1 MQSLKEYWQKL
12 SNKTKKMLV
21 AIVVGTAAIAI
32 VGVLALKYF
41 EQRDFSTL
49 FTGLNQEEAKEV
61 VALLQ
66 EESITYRYDN
76 RNGTVRVPSASV
88 DQTRVELLSKGYPKS
103 GFSYD
108 IYRNN
113 SGLMT
118 TESDKEQYEL
128 YDLQDRLGATIR
140 LFDGVQDAKVTIV
153 DAGKQTYALSDESA
167 TEASASVTVTM
178 QNGVSL
184 TEKQAAAIKRLI
196 STSVRGMNFTRVS
209 VFDADTMIEV
219 GGTEDATGSAAYTE
233 LTDQVEESIAGNV
246 RRVLEKLYGQGTVA
260 VSVKGTLNTEKLIQ
274 ESTQYSTPEKI
285 DENDKTG
292 LLEKED
298 AANEN
303 SQATGQG
310 AGNVAGADANADTP
324 RYTNEDDEGNAAEG
338 YGSSSTSRE
347 WLYNIVK
354 EQRQIDPGVLQDT
367 TIAIVIDTDDTAISE
382 RNLKELVADAAG
394 ISRQDANTKIS
405 IIRALS
411 AESKA
416 LQQAST
422 EPAVEIDNNKLP
434 IPLIIAMVA
443 VGVLLL
449 LLLFFVLRKRRK
461 KAAQAGEGAVTAAQE
476 EYPEDGAPKE
486 PKTEAAKQLQGLE
499 EEMEQNEEILN
510 LRMQHSLRLKQN
522 IGEFIEQN
530 PQIAAKLMQSWL
542 RGEEETGGSNRSK
555 AK

>member
-449 LLLFFVLRKRRK
+449 LLLFFLLRKRRK

-542 RGEEETGGSNRSK
+542 RGEESGGGEGRRK
-555 AK
+555 HK

>member
-422 EPAVEIDNNKLP
+422 EPAVEIDNTKIP

-449 LLLFFVLRKRRK
+449 LLLFCLLRKRRK

>member
-41 EQRDFSTL
+41 EQRNFSIL

-449 LLLFFVLRKRRK
+449 LLLFFLLRKRRK

>member
-184 TEKQAAAIKRLI
+184 TEKQTAAIKRMI

-449 LLLFFVLRKRRK
+449 LLLFFLLRKRRK

>member
-449 LLLFFVLRKRRK
+449 LLLFLLLRKRRK

-542 RGEEETGGSNRSK
+542 RGEEDAGGSNRSK
-555 AK
+555 VK

>member
-1 MQSLKEYWQKL
+1 
-12 SNKTKKMLV
+12 MLV

-449 LLLFFVLRKRRK
+449 LLLFLLLRKRRK

-542 RGEEETGGSNRSK
+542 RGEEDAGGSNRSK
-555 AK
+555 VK

>member
-338 YGSSSTSRE
+338 YGSSTTSRE

-449 LLLFFVLRKRRK
+449 LLLFFLLRKRRK

>member
-21 AIVVGTAAIAI
+21 AIVVGTVAIAI

-449 LLLFFVLRKRRK
+449 LLLFFLLRKRRK

>member
-449 LLLFFVLRKRRK
+449 LLLFFLLRKRRK

>member
-449 LLLFFVLRKRRK
+449 LLLFLLLRKRRK

-522 IGEFIEQN
+522 IGEFI
-530 PQIAAKLMQSWL
+530 
-542 RGEEETGGSNRSK
+542 
-555 AK
+555 

>member
-1 MQSLKEYWQKL
+1 
-12 SNKTKKMLV
+12 MLV

-449 LLLFFVLRKRRK
+449 LLLFFLLRKRRK

>member
-1 MQSLKEYWQKL
+1 VQSLKEYWQKL

-449 LLLFFVLRKRRK
+449 LLLFLLLRKRRK

-542 RGEEETGGSNRSK
+542 RGEEDAGGSNRSK
-555 AK
+555 VK

>member
-41 EQRDFSTL
+41 EQRDFSIL

-449 LLLFFVLRKRRK
+449 LLLFFLLRKRRK
-461 KAAQAGEGAVTAAQE
+461 KAAQAGERAVTAAQE

>member
-1 MQSLKEYWQKL
+1 VQSLKEYWQKL

-118 TESDKEQYEL
+118 TESDKEQYTL

-153 DAGKQTYALSDESA
+153 DAGEQTYALSDESA

-184 TEKQAAAIKRLI
+184 TEKQAAAIKKLI
-196 STSVRGMNFTRVS
+196 ATSVRGMNFTRVS

-219 GGTEDATGSAAYTE
+219 GGTDDATGSAAYTE
-233 LTDQVEESIAGNV
+233 LANQVEESIAGNV

-324 RYTNEDDEGNAAEG
+324 RYTNEDDEENAAEG
-338 YGSSSTSRE
+338 YGSSSSTRE

-394 ISRQDANTKIS
+394 INRQDANTKIS

-416 LQQAST
+416 LQQTST

-449 LLLFFVLRKRRK
+449 LLLFLLFRKRRK

-476 EYPEDGAPKE
+476 EYPEDNTPKE
-486 PKTEAAKQLQGLE
+486 PKSETAKQLQGLE

-542 RGEEETGGSNRSK
+542 RGEEDTGGPNRSK

>member
-354 EQRQIDPGVLQDT
+354 EQRQIDPGVLPDT

-449 LLLFFVLRKRRK
+449 LLLFLLLRKRRK

-542 RGEEETGGSNRSK
+542 RGEEDAGGSNRSK
-555 AK
+555 VK

>member
-449 LLLFFVLRKRRK
+449 LLLFFLLRKRRK
-461 KAAQAGEGAVTAAQE
+461 KAAQAGEGAVTATQE

>member
-184 TEKQAAAIKRLI
+184 TEKQAVAIKRLI

-449 LLLFFVLRKRRK
+449 LLLFFLLRKRRK

>member
-209 VFDADTMIEV
+209 VFDADTMIEG

-449 LLLFFVLRKRRK
+449 LLLFLLLRKRRK

-542 RGEEETGGSNRSK
+542 RGEEDAGGSNRSK
-555 AK
+555 VK

>member
-41 EQRDFSTL
+41 EQRDSSTL

-449 LLLFFVLRKRRK
+449 LLLFLLLRKRRK

-542 RGEEETGGSNRSK
+542 RGEEDAGGSNRSK
-555 AK
+555 VK

>member
-1 MQSLKEYWQKL
+1 M
-12 SNKTKKMLV
+12 
-21 AIVVGTAAIAI
+21 
-32 VGVLALKYF
+32 
-41 EQRDFSTL
+41 
-49 FTGLNQEEAKEV
+49 

-285 DENDKTG
+285 D
-292 LLEKED
+292 
-298 AANEN
+298 
-303 SQATGQG
+303 
-310 AGNVAGADANADTP
+310 
-324 RYTNEDDEGNAAEG
+324 
-338 YGSSSTSRE
+338 
-347 WLYNIVK
+347 
-354 EQRQIDPGVLQDT
+354 
-367 TIAIVIDTDDTAISE
+367 
-382 RNLKELVADAAG
+382 
-394 ISRQDANTKIS
+394 
-405 IIRALS
+405 
-411 AESKA
+411 
-416 LQQAST
+416 
-422 EPAVEIDNNKLP
+422 
-434 IPLIIAMVA
+434 
-443 VGVLLL
+443 
-449 LLLFFVLRKRRK
+449 
-461 KAAQAGEGAVTAAQE
+461 
-476 EYPEDGAPKE
+476 
-486 PKTEAAKQLQGLE
+486 
-499 EEMEQNEEILN
+499 
-510 LRMQHSLRLKQN
+510 
-522 IGEFIEQN
+522 
-530 PQIAAKLMQSWL
+530 
-542 RGEEETGGSNRSK
+542 
-555 AK
+555 